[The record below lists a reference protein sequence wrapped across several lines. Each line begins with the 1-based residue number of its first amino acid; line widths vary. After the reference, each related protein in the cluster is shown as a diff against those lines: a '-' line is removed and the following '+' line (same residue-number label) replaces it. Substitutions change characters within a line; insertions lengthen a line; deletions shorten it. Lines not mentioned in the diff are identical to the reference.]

1 MLCMQA
7 VLRHARVDG
16 LVMTGCLDFERG
28 GGFLPFRKEPH
39 DRQRVLGREVDLDH
53 ARARGSSVRAEANLG
68 FEDRAVWKHHGREPH
83 DVRLALQG
91 PQDQRVVHVAV
102 RNLLATRDVREA
114 RLSRRRVERGIR
126 CPPLRRTDY
135 SSAAHHNHNSGAGG
149 KG

>member
-1 MLCMQA
+1 MFCVET
-7 VLRHARVDG
+7 VLRRARVDG
-16 LVMTGCLDFERG
+16 PVMTGCLDFERG

-53 ARARGSSVRAEANLG
+53 ARARGSRVRAEADLG
-68 FEDRAVWKHHGREPH
+68 FENCPIGQHHGREPH

-114 RLSRRRVERGIR
+114 RLSRRRVE
-126 CPPLRRTDY
+126 
-135 SSAAHHNHNSGAGG
+135 
-149 KG
+149 